1 MIPLLQSPLRGL
13 TAAAVS
19 ALWLACGAAAA
30 APSHGLAMYGAP
42 ALPAGFDHLPY
53 ANPDAPKGGR
63 IVYGESGSFD
73 SLNPWILKG
82 RAPWGMGQH
91 VAETMMV
98 RSIDEPFTLYGLL
111 AQSVEV
117 PPDRSWVEFTLRPE
131 ARFSDGSP
139 VTVED
144 VIWSYETLGTEG
156 HPRYRTAW
164 ARVRSITS
172 PGPGR
177 VRIDFTEP
185 DRELPLLMALRPV
198 LKKAQWQDRDFT
210 ASTMEPP
217 IGSGPY
223 VVGAVDPGRSI
234 TFRRNPDWWAKDLP
248 LTRGTQ
254 NLDEIRYEYFGDAG
268 IGFEAFKAGAVDVW
282 RETNAAKWAR
292 DYDLPAIAAGEVVKE
307 EIPHHRPSGIT
318 GLAFNTRLP
327 VFADWRVREALTLA
341 FNYGFINRTIN
352 AGDAPRI
359 GSYFWNS
366 DLAAPEGPLQGRAA
380 ELLAPFAADLP
391 PGTLEG
397 APLPAGSD
405 EPVNRGDMRR
415 AVRLLSEA
423 GWTVRDGVLKDA
435 AGTPFGFEILLAQGA
450 GEPGQ
455 VVDIYLQS
463 LARLGI
469 VPTVSTVDAAQ
480 YVLRTEAYDFG
491 MAWYT
496 RALSLSPGNE
506 QRLYWGSEVAGEPG
520 SRNWMGIRSPAVDR
534 LIAHLGEATE
544 PAEFTA
550 TVQALDR
557 VLTAGRWVIP
567 VWYSP
572 VDRIA
577 HKARLHHP
585 DRLPLYGDW
594 PGFLP
599 DVWWSQ

>member
-1 MIPLLQSPLRGL
+1 
-13 TAAAVS
+13 
-19 ALWLACGAAAA
+19 
-30 APSHGLAMYGAP
+30 MYGAP
-42 ALPAGFDHLPY
+42 ALPADFDHLPY

-82 RAPWGMGQH
+82 RAPWGMGLH
-91 VAETMMV
+91 VAETLMM

-111 AQSVEV
+111 AESVET
-117 PPDRSWVEFTLRPE
+117 DEARSWVEFTLRPE

-144 VIWSYETLGTEG
+144 VIWSYQTLGTEG

-164 ARVRSITS
+164 TRVKSITS

-177 VRIDFTEP
+177 IRIEFTEP
-185 DRELPLLMALRPV
+185 DRELALLMGMRPV
-198 LKKAQWQDRDFT
+198 LKKSQWEGRDFA
-210 ASTMEPP
+210 ASGMEVP

-223 VVGAVDPGRSI
+223 VVAAVDPGRSI

-248 LTRGTQ
+248 LTRGLQ
-254 NLDEIRYEYFGDAG
+254 NLDEIRYDYFGDG
-268 IGFEAFKAGAVDVW
+268 GVVFEAFKAGAVDVW

-292 DYDLPAIAAGEVVKE
+292 EYDLPAVASGEVVKE
-307 EIPHHRPSGIT
+307 EIPHRRPSGIT

-327 VFADWRVREALTLA
+327 VFRDWRVREALTLA
-341 FNYGFINRTIN
+341 FNYGFINRTVN

-359 GSYFWNS
+359 ASYFSNS
-366 DLAAPEGPLQGRAA
+366 ELAAAAGPATGRVA

-397 APLPAGSD
+397 EPLPAGSD
-405 EPVNRGDMRR
+405 EPVNRADMRR
-415 AVRLLSEA
+415 AIKLLQEA
-423 GWTVRDGVLKDA
+423 GWTVQDGVLKDA
-435 AGTPFGFEILLAQGA
+435 AGTPFRFEILLAQGA
-450 GEPGQ
+450 AETGQ

-480 YVLRTEAYDFG
+480 YVLRTDSYDFG

-506 QRLYWGSEVAGEPG
+506 QRLYWGSGVADQPG
-520 SRNWMGIRSPAVDR
+520 SRNWMGIASPAVDG
-534 LIAHLGEATE
+534 LIAHMGEATD
-544 PAEFTA
+544 PGEFTA

-585 DRLPLYGDW
+585 ETVPLYGDW

-599 DVWWSQ
+599 EVWWSE